1 MSESNERPG
10 AFPAGAGVTASEEV
24 GGRSKTRQQ
33 APSEDLDLVE
43 RLLAGDEQA
52 FAALVRRYQGPLLRL
67 ALVFVAN
74 RETAEEVVQE
84 TWLGVLNGLP
94 TFEGRSALKTWIFRI
109 LINRAR
115 TRGSRE
121 ARSIPFSSLKEPES
135 EEGPAVDPA
144 RFGPDGMWADPPRP
158 WKEQSPEGLLLR
170 GEAIAALQK
179 AITELPPNL
188 RAVVTLRDIEGLSSG
203 DTCNALDISETN
215 QRVLLHRARAKLRT
229 ALEKHFAGG

>member
-1 MSESNERPG
+1 M
-10 AFPAGAGVTASEEV
+10 
-24 GGRSKTRQQ
+24 
-33 APSEDLDLVE
+33 
-43 RLLAGDEQA
+43 LAGDEQA
-52 FAALVRRYQGPLLRL
+52 FTALVRRYQGHLLRL

-121 ARSIPFSSLKEPES
+121 ARSLPLASLNQPES
-135 EEGPAVDPA
+135 EGEPAVDPA

-158 WKEQSPEGLLLR
+158 WREETPESLLLR
-170 GEAIAALQK
+170 GEAIASLQK

-188 RAVVTLRDIEGLSSG
+188 RAVVTLRDIEGLSSE
-203 DTCNALDISETN
+203 DTCNALEISETN
-215 QRVLLHRARAKLRT
+215 QRVLLHRARAKLRA
-229 ALEKHFAGG
+229 ALEKHFVGG